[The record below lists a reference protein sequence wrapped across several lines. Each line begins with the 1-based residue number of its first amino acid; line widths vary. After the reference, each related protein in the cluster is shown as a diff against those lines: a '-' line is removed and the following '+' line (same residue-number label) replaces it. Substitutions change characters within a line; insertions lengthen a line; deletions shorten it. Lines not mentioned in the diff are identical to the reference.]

1 MSVDSTP
8 DITVAQHDPYGAPVR
23 DVPAGREWLAC
34 LRETCDLLWPPP
46 ARVTLD
52 VDGAGWPDQR
62 HAADATRPPDSV
74 FALIPAVH
82 RPPLLVPTDRR
93 AAAAAVRHYS
103 ATRSPAARLY
113 VRALAAG
120 LASGL
125 GRALLRGKVWVDA
138 PAGTDTIERYLRS
151 VMSLDVR
158 VSIELGRARANRK
171 PVLQILN
178 GSGQAVGF
186 AKIGVNPLT
195 SSLVRAEHES
205 LERLSRAG
213 LRHIAIPEVLHYD
226 TWHGLDVLVL
236 SALPAWR
243 PRRPLPGSRLATA
256 MAELARVDGLCSE
269 PLVGGEYLGQL
280 RARLASADEGPE
292 QAALMK
298 ALETVA
304 TRADG
309 AVLTFGCW
317 HGDWAPWNM
326 ANTGRG
332 LLVWDWERF
341 TGGVP
346 LGFDALHYWL
356 QSEVGMNRRDPRTAA
371 GACLERAPVLL
382 DSFGIPARD
391 AQLTAVLYLADLAT
405 RYLVD
410 RQAQAGA
417 RLGAPGTWLIPAI
430 ISKLDRL

>member
-1 MSVDSTP
+1 
-8 DITVAQHDPYGAPVR
+8 
-23 DVPAGREWLAC
+23 
-34 LRETCDLLWPPP
+34 
-46 ARVTLD
+46 
-52 VDGAGWPDQR
+52 
-62 HAADATRPPDSV
+62 
-74 FALIPAVH
+74 
-82 RPPLLVPTDRR
+82 
-93 AAAAAVRHYS
+93 
-103 ATRSPAARLY
+103 
-113 VRALAAG
+113 
-120 LASGL
+120 
-125 GRALLRGKVWVDA
+125 
-138 PAGTDTIERYLRS
+138 
-151 VMSLDVR
+151 VMSPDVQ

-171 PVLQILN
+171 PVLQILS
-178 GSGQAVGF
+178 GSGAAVGF

-205 LERLSRAG
+205 LERLSKAG
-213 LRHIAIPEVLHYD
+213 LREIAIPEVLHYD

-243 PRRPLPGSRLATA
+243 PRRPLPAARLAAA
-256 MAELARVDGLCSE
+256 MAELARIDGLRSE
-269 PLVGGEYLGQL
+269 PLVGGEYLRRL
-280 RARLASADEGPE
+280 RTRLASADEGPE
-292 QAALMK
+292 HAALVQ
-298 ALETVA
+298 ALEVVA
-304 TRADG
+304 ARADG
-309 AVLTFGCW
+309 TMLTFGCW

-356 QSEVGMNRRDPRTAA
+356 QSEVGMSRRDPRTAA
-371 GACLERAPVLL
+371 AACLERAPQLL
-382 DSFGIPARD
+382 GSFAIPARD

>member
-8 DITVAQHDPYGAPVR
+8 DITVARHDPYG
-23 DVPAGREWLAC
+23 VPADDVAASQEWLAC

-46 ARVTLD
+46 AEVTLD
-52 VDGAGWPDQR
+52 VDGAGWPGRR
-62 HAADATRPPDSV
+62 HAARQPDSV
-74 FALIPAVH
+74 FALIPALH

-93 AAAAAVRHYS
+93 SAAAAVRHYS

-113 VRALAAG
+113 VRVLAAG

-125 GRALLRGKVWVDA
+125 GRILLRGKVWVDA
-138 PAGTDTIERYLRS
+138 PTGADTIERYLRS
-151 VMSLDVR
+151 VMSPDVR

-171 PVLQILN
+171 PVLQILS
-178 GSGQAVGF
+178 GSGEAVGF

-195 SSLVRAEHES
+195 SSLVRAEYES
-205 LERLSRAG
+205 LERLSKAG
-213 LRHIAIPEVLHYD
+213 LREIAIPEVLHYD
-226 TWHGLDVLVL
+226 TWHDLDVLVL

-243 PRRPLPGSRLATA
+243 PRRPLPATRLAAA
-256 MAELARVDGLCSE
+256 MAELARVDGLHSE
-269 PLVGGEYLGQL
+269 PLAGGRYLRRL
-280 RARLASADEGPE
+280 SSRLASADEGPE
-292 QAALMK
+292 HTALVQ
-298 ALETVA
+298 ALEVVA
-304 TRADG
+304 ARADS
-309 AVLTFGCW
+309 AILTFGCW

-356 QSEVGMNRRDPRTAA
+356 QSEVGMSRRDPRTAA
-371 GACLERAPVLL
+371 AACLERAPQLL
-382 DSFGIPARD
+382 GSFGIPARD